1 MAHLALVTFLLM
13 LPVLVQA
20 PAPEAPFWPDDPCL
34 TAREIA
40 ARGPCLRPEDCGAFQ
55 QWSELFGAPRTTP
68 LDPSLAA
75 GGGARLAAP
84 PGAPWP
90 PAGVPRTYNCLAAPP
105 GGRR

>member
-20 PAPEAPFWPDDPCL
+20 PAPDERFWPEDPCL

-40 ARGPCLRPEDCGAFQ
+40 SRGPCLRPEDCGAFE
-55 QWSELFGAPRTTP
+55 QWTELYGAPRTAP
-68 LDPSLAA
+68 LDPSLAT
-75 GGGARLAAP
+75 GGGTVAALP
-84 PGAPWP
+84 PGSAPL

-105 GGRR
+105 HDRH